1 LILYFKAM
9 KNSGFIARRYL
20 FSGKHVSLISTLT
33 YISITGITIGTALLI
48 VVLSVFNGFFD
59 VIKSFLLSYD
69 PDIRIEA
76 SGGNTFAQNE
86 AMMEQIRSLP
96 EVRIISPYVEGKA
109 LLALDN
115 IQNEVVEV
123 KGIERDLFFQL
134 VDIEQSMT
142 TGVFDISVRNRT
154 PGIIVHEDL
163 KNRLQLNTGDD
174 IALLSAAGMKS
185 ALTQITVPQT
195 YRFDLRG
202 AYFLQQIAGGPKV
215 FVDIEAAKRL
225 FRARNQITGMD
236 IKLYRNE
243 DAEKVKTQ
251 LSSTLGPDFEISTWY
266 DLQKPLYDVMYLEKW
281 GSFVVLILI
290 VIVAVLNI
298 IGSLTM
304 IVIQKQRDI
313 GILMSMGYSRKGIK
327 SIFRKQGLYI
337 GLIGCGIGGTLG
349 LLLSWAQMKF
359 GMVKLSSAFI
369 IDAYP
374 VQINPLDV
382 TIILIASLLLCI
394 LASWY
399 PAHRAAQVQPADA
412 VRYE

>member
-1 LILYFKAM
+1 M
-9 KNSGFIARRYL
+9 NNSGFIARRYL
-20 FSGKHVSLISTLT
+20 FSKKHVSLISTLT
-33 YISITGITIGTALLI
+33 FISITGITIGTALLI

-59 VIKSFLLSYD
+59 VIKSLLLSYD
-69 PDIRIEA
+69 PDVRIEA
-76 SGGNTFAQNE
+76 SGSDTFAQNE
-86 AMMEQIRSLP
+86 QLMEQIRSLP

-109 LLALDN
+109 LLVLDGV
-115 IQNEVVEV
+115 QNEVVEV

-134 VDIEQSMT
+134 VDIEKSVT
-142 TGVFDISVRNRT
+142 TGVFDLSVRDRT
-154 PGIIVHEDL
+154 PGIIVHEEL
-163 KNRLQLNTGDD
+163 KNRLRLNIEDD
-174 IALLSAAGMKS
+174 IALLSAAGMKN

-202 AYFLQQIAGGPKV
+202 AYFLQQVAGGPKV

-225 FRARNQITGMD
+225 FRVRNEITGLD
-236 IKLYRNE
+236 IKLHNNE
-243 DAEKVKTQ
+243 AAEEVKEK
-251 LSSTLGPDFEISTWY
+251 LEAKLGPNFEISTWY

-313 GILMSMGYSRKGIK
+313 GILMSMGYSKKGIK

-337 GLIGCGIGGTLG
+337 GLIGCGIGGALG

-359 GMVKLSSAFI
+359 GLVKLSSAFI

-374 VQINPLDV
+374 VQVRPLDV
-382 TIILIASLLLCI
+382 GIILVASLILCI

-412 VRYE
+412 VRFE